1 MKKLDIE
8 KVSQVDSDAVIG
20 RYKAEYSD
28 IIERDIRLSA
38 QNDKLL
44 GIIQYAFAMDPDAFP
59 KDFVIEEVENDG
71 TDNK

>member
-1 MKKLDIE
+1 MKKLDVN
-8 KVSQVDSDAVIG
+8 KLSQVDSDAVIG
-20 RYKAEYSD
+20 RYKAEYAD

-38 QNDKLL
+38 QNDKLM

-59 KDFVIEEVENDG
+59 KDFIIEEEENG

>member
-1 MKKLDIE
+1 MKKLDVN
-8 KVSQVDSDAVIG
+8 KLSQVDSDAVIG
-20 RYKAEYSD
+20 RYKAEYDD

-38 QNDKLL
+38 QNDKLM

-59 KDFVIEEVENDG
+59 KDFIIEEDENG